1 MDIILKMEQNL
12 SMPTFEILPIEIIDK
27 IFSYLSPEDLARSV
41 QYVCRKWHQITF
53 NYSLWKNVVF
63 KPDKSI
69 SDCEIMEF
77 LHQVPMLRQ
86 FAPQRRVRFGHI
98 LDVLCRECPDI
109 RSLVLDKRQRV
120 TAQHL
125 TKIRHHFP
133 ELQNLCTGFEENVA
147 KACVDVISSF
157 SHLKTLR
164 LNTDYLNKP
173 RAFRP
178 IINNCQLLEHLD
190 LGHYFPANDVS
201 QKDIIYL
208 LRKMKHQLVS
218 LSVTCSELTQE
229 IAQNLIN
236 CTKLQELSIYHII
249 ILSDVKL
256 SEIRHLGNL
265 KSLSLP
271 YLGGGRCE
279 LKQLYRPGT
288 WLKLVKLDLTF
299 CVFFGNEDLR
309 DIFEFSPNLEELN
322 LYGCDT
328 ITDDGLELC
337 FWWVD
342 PKALLCLW
350 WVVAATLIYCV
361 GSGYNTAMNLVYTG
375 GDTAT
380 SLVDRAY
387 ESDCDTDISL
397 ANIPIEK
404 LDNPVVRSW
413 MGKYIKGSGDLPS
426 ASWLRREY
434 VPKCGALAKENIKV
448 SLANKSVAIF
458 CDETTDRSGNCVFAI
473 LFGTLEGKSSQ
484 QLYLGK
490 DKPVAHLVQSRIESL
505 KAKCELVRDGQFG
518 INVVQ
523 MLAKVSPLCRGQTE
537 ECLKACGAL
546 TCAKLYSMLAK
557 NSDEI
562 KVIKAL
568 GYLFDPTKL
577 LSRPSSSDGRELE
590 RMFKD
595 LPAFRD
601 LQCDFQLGHKELCTL
616 ISEQTDSDYVDV
628 VKALIGLKHK
638 ATIKLHG
645 SLGTTRNNPSPVKQ
659 SARSTSLLPVYATE
673 LSGRDDAANGQTR

>member
-1 MDIILKMEQNL
+1 MLYLSFIEIGWNRVKYKSQARRLQGPTFKQVTPLRSINVTVLPQDRSNIMQRTVKVTVISHDKGNTTQRTVTVITASYYLFGLYADNEIDRLKFLSLTDIRPSWFFVHPVLLTRQKLASVDIILKMEQNP

-120 TAQHL
+120 TEKHL

-133 ELQNLCTGFEENVA
+133 ELQNLCAGFEENVA

-173 RAFRP
+173 RSFRP
-178 IINNCQLLEHLD
+178 IINHCQLLEHLD

-218 LSVTCSELTQE
+218 LSLTCSELTQE
-229 IAQNLIN
+229 IAQSLRN

-271 YLGGGRCE
+271 YLGGGRFE

-288 WLKLVKLDLTF
+288 WPKLVKLNLTF

-309 DIFEFSPNLEELN
+309 DILEYSPNLEELN
-322 LYGCDT
+322 LHGCET
-328 ITDDGLELC
+328 ITDDGLEFVYKCPQLRR
-337 FWWVD
+337 
-342 PKALLCLW
+342 LN
-350 WVVAATLIYCV
+350 VAYCY
-361 GSGYNTAMNLVYTG
+361 GL
-375 GDTAT
+375 
-380 SLVDRAY
+380 
-387 ESDCDTDISL
+387 TDISI
-397 ANIPIEK
+397 NYITSCSK
-404 LDNPVVRSW
+404 L
-413 MGKYIKGSGDLPS
+413 
-426 ASWLRREY
+426 
-434 VPKCGALAKENIKV
+434 
-448 SLANKSVAIF
+448 
-458 CDETTDRSGNCVFAI
+458 T
-473 LFGTLEGKSSQ
+473 
-484 QLYLGK
+484 YL
-490 DKPVAHLVQSRIESL
+490 
-505 KAKCELVRDGQFG
+505 
-518 INVVQ
+518 N
-523 MLAKVSPLCRGQTE
+523 
-537 ECLKACGAL
+537 
-546 TCAKLYSMLAK
+546 
-557 NSDEI
+557 
-562 KVIKAL
+562 
-568 GYLFDPTKL
+568 
-577 LSRPSSSDGRELE
+577 
-590 RMFKD
+590 
-595 LPAFRD
+595 
-601 LQCDFQLGHKELCTL
+601 LQCVKVGSEASFIRRVFSWINIYIPLGILQCHQKF
-616 ISEQTDSDYVDV
+616 
-628 VKALIGLKHK
+628 
-638 ATIKLHG
+638 
-645 SLGTTRNNPSPVKQ
+645 
-659 SARSTSLLPVYATE
+659 LLN
-673 LSGRDDAANGQTR
+673 SHRDIMPPACEG

>member
-1 MDIILKMEQNL
+1 MLVRNSQAQVQNCDHADLHVGHTNLVGCVFQSPRQCFRGASRPRLCESAVNFILKMEQNL
-12 SMPTFEILPIEIIDK
+12 STPTFEILPIEIIDK

-133 ELQNLCTGFEENVA
+133 ELQNLCAGFEENVA

-178 IINNCQLLEHLD
+178 IINHCQLLEHLD

-236 CTKLQELSIYHII
+236 CTKLRELSIYHII

-288 WLKLVKLDLTF
+288 WPKLVKLDLTF

-309 DIFEFSPNLEELN
+309 DILEFSPNLEELN
-322 LYGCDT
+322 LYGCET
-328 ITDDGLELC
+328 ITDDGLELVYKC
-337 FWWVD
+337 
-342 PKALLCLW
+342 PQLRRLN
-350 WVVAATLIYCV
+350 VAYCY
-361 GSGYNTAMNLVYTG
+361 GL
-375 GDTAT
+375 
-380 SLVDRAY
+380 
-387 ESDCDTDISL
+387 TDISI
-397 ANIPIEK
+397 NYITSCSK
-404 LDNPVVRSW
+404 LTYLNLQWCIFMTDFIFRS
-413 MGKYIKGSGDLPS
+413 
-426 ASWLRREY
+426 
-434 VPKCGALAKENIKV
+434 VCN
-448 SLANKSVAIF
+448 
-458 CDETTDRSGNCVFAI
+458 
-473 LFGTLEGKSSQ
+473 
-484 QLYLGK
+484 
-490 DKPVAHLVQSRIESL
+490 
-505 KAKCELVRDGQFG
+505 
-518 INVVQ
+518 
-523 MLAKVSPLCRGQTE
+523 
-537 ECLKACGAL
+537 
-546 TCAKLYSMLAK
+546 
-557 NSDEI
+557 
-562 KVIKAL
+562 
-568 GYLFDPTKL
+568 KL
-577 LSRPSSSDGRELE
+577 LQITRLGNIVEQE
-590 RMFKD
+590 RRHQKNKP
-595 LPAFRD
+595 LSQFR
-601 LQCDFQLGHKELCTL
+601 
-616 ISEQTDSDYVDV
+616 
-628 VKALIGLKHK
+628 
-638 ATIKLHG
+638 
-645 SLGTTRNNPSPVKQ
+645 
-659 SARSTSLLPVYATE
+659 
-673 LSGRDDAANGQTR
+673 